1 MFFPF
6 SLDPETIEN
15 QIIYFDPKK
24 LVGLFAMATPF
35 RRPYVSWRVVSSIG
49 ELRGCTISG
58 TRQHAGQ
65 AIAPIPRSSGDGPVE
80 IQRRPISA
88 FSRSISLIQKLIE
101 ILIIENFQ
109 KICIFSV

>member
-35 RRPYVSWRVVSSIG
+35 RRRGYHARISWVSASCVDARFRATGKTQVK
-49 ELRGCTISG
+49 
-58 TRQHAGQ
+58 
-65 AIAPIPRSSGDGPVE
+65 P
-80 IQRRPISA
+80 
-88 FSRSISLIQKLIE
+88 
-101 ILIIENFQ
+101 
-109 KICIFSV
+109 